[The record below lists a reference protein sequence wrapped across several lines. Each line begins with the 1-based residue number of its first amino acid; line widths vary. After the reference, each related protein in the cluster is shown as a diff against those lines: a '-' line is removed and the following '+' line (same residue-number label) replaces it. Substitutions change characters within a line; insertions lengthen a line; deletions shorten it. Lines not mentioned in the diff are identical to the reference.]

1 MRRFASAA
9 GRRLAN
15 PLGRL
20 LFEHPYLVL
29 VSTFLALPTL
39 LPLVG
44 LFFGGSSQ
52 FAEDVGIT
60 SSQNRWRVL
69 VGIFSLDNGVYR
81 GQPGVLLNI
90 IGLLLSFAA
99 VAAAAYHLL
108 LWLLPIVG
116 FPLPPAP

>member
-1 MRRFASAA
+1 M
-9 GRRLAN
+9 
-15 PLGRL
+15 
-20 LFEHPYLVL
+20 FEHPYLVL
-29 VSTFLALPTL
+29 ASTVLVLPTL

-44 LFFGGSSQ
+44 YFFGGSSQ

-90 IGLLLSFAA
+90 IGLLLLYAA
-99 VAAAAYHLL
+99 FAAAAYHLL

-116 FPLPPAP
+116 FPLPTAP